1 MGWGTWW
8 QGEGFTVRMCKFCV
22 GFSVFNMRITGQ
34 KFQGRGELRTE
45 TYKAISQ
52 DGKKHV
58 FWVKIVILFYFP
70 CFRVGS
76 IAQAGLELIGL
87 RLPEPPIIILNIF
100 KCIFVCMQC
109 ICMACVWGQRT
120 IWSSFLPTMWKM
132 GLIIQVRGLMS
143 SPFIS

>member
-1 MGWGTWW
+1 M
-8 QGEGFTVRMCKFCV
+8 RMCKFCV

-87 RLPEPPIIILNIF
+87 RLPEPPIIILNILNVF
-100 KCIFVCMQC
+100 LC
-109 ICMACVWGQRT
+109 ACSVYA
-120 IWSSFLPTMWKM
+120 
-132 GLIIQVRGLMS
+132 
-143 SPFIS
+143 